1 MRRKTVHVAALFCLI
16 TLFAGSSAIARV
28 KKEDS
33 PAPKSKSKVQTTVPA
48 QKSRHIEQRLRKA
61 LGATEEQWKSIGPQ
75 VMKVDALVQQLEE
88 HRMPGMKGERKGYLA
103 APAGQPTPLCRA
115 TAALQKSLAD
125 PTASPDVIKAQ
136 VAAVRLE
143 RENVYKELRV
153 ARAEL
158 RQVLNERQQDQALLM
173 GLLE

>member
-1 MRRKTVHVAALFCLI
+1 MRRKTVHVAAMFCLI
-16 TLFAGSSAIARV
+16 ALFAGSSALARV
-28 KKEDS
+28 RKEDS
-33 PAPKSKSKVQTTVPA
+33 PTPKSKSKVQTPVPT
-48 QKSRHIEQRLRKA
+48 QRSRHIEQRLRKA
-61 LGATEEQWKSIGPQ
+61 LGATEEQWRSIGPQ

-88 HRMPGMKGERKGYLA
+88 HKIPGMKSERKGYLV

-125 PTASPDVIKAQ
+125 PAASPDVIKAQ

-143 RENVYKELRV
+143 REKVYRELQT

-158 RQVLNERQQDQALLM
+158 RQVLTERQQDRALLM

>member
-1 MRRKTVHVAALFCLI
+1 MRRKAVHVVAMLCLI
-16 TLFAGSSAIARV
+16 ALFAGSSAIARD
-28 KKEDS
+28 KNGGS
-33 PAPKSKSKVQTTVPA
+33 PASKSKPKVQTTAPA
-48 QKSRHIEQRLRKA
+48 QRSRRVEEHLRKA
-61 LGATEEQWKSIGPQ
+61 LGATKEQWKSIGPQ
-75 VMKVDALVQQLEE
+75 VMRVDALVQQLEE

-103 APAGQPTPLCRA
+103 TSTGQPTPLCRA

-125 PTASPDVIKAQ
+125 PAASPGVIKAQ

-143 RENVYKELRV
+143 REKVYRELQA

-158 RQVLNERQQDQALLM
+158 RQVLTEHQQDQALLL